1 MAWNREN
8 DAAVA
13 KYQKETFDKI
23 FNNEIERDNG
33 MKAFYVN
40 PTTYNSSPPK
50 APGFEAAVQLGDNDA
65 GLELMANGTPETFPL
80 RGHKKSVPETWA
92 RGTVDMVDPNGK
104 VAKIDRKM
112 PNNPDRS
119 R

>member
-40 PTTYNSSPPK
+40 PTTYNSKPL
-50 APGFEAAVQLGDNDA
+50 APGFGEQDKPDK
-65 GLELMANGTPETFPL
+65 P
-80 RGHKKSVPETWA
+80 
-92 RGTVDMVDPNGK
+92 K
-104 VAKIDRKM
+104 VAKDGKDDKADDSSNI
-112 PNNPDRS
+112 
-119 R
+119 